1 MAKRLIVA
9 CFTALITMAALAQP
23 SSPPGPGGAS
33 GAEKRDT
40 VRLFVVH
47 KMREALAL
55 TDAQTLKVLDAMEAV
70 DQERE
75 AEAKTRR
82 AAFERLQALVDDQG
96 TQDPAFKEAVA
107 QFLHIQEQSE
117 SKMRDLEGRLLAILT
132 PKQQAQYILLR
143 RQLVEELRQ
152 DLARPRANRQGRNRQ

>member
-1 MAKRLIVA
+1 MVRRAFLATLIALVA
-9 CFTALITMAALAQP
+9 MTALAQP
-23 SSPPGPGGAS
+23 ASPPGPRGTS
-33 GAEKRDT
+33 EAEKRDT

-55 TDAQTLKVLDAMEAV
+55 SDAQTLKVLDAMEAV

-75 AEAKTRR
+75 SEKTERR
-82 AAFERLQALVDDQG
+82 AAFGRLQTLVDNQG
-96 TQDPAFKEAVA
+96 TQDPAYKEAVA
-107 QFLHIQEQSE
+107 QFLRFQEQSE
-117 SKMRDLEGRLLAILT
+117 SKMRELENKLLSIMT

-152 DLARPRANRQGRNRQ
+152 DIARPRANRQGRNRQ

>member
-1 MAKRLIVA
+1 MAKRIIIAALT
-9 CFTALITMAALAQP
+9 CFATLAALAQP
-23 SSPPGPGGAS
+23 ASPPGPRGAS

-55 TDAQTLKVLDAMEAV
+55 SDAQTLKVLDAMEAV

-75 AEAKTRR
+75 AEKTARR
-82 AAFERLQALVDDQG
+82 AAIDRLQSLVDDQG

-107 QFLHIQEQSE
+107 QFLRFQEQSE
-117 SKMRDLEGRLLAILT
+117 SKMRELEGKLLAIMT
-132 PKQQAQYILLR
+132 PKQQAQFILLR
-143 RQLVEELRQ
+143 RQLLEDIKQ

>member
-1 MAKRLIVA
+1 MVKRVFLA
-9 CFTALITMAALAQP
+9 ASLALLALAALAQP
-23 SSPPGPGGAS
+23 ASPPGPHGGS
-33 GAEKRDT
+33 GAEEKRDT

-75 AEAKTRR
+75 AEKTARR
-82 AAFERLQALVDDQG
+82 AAFERLQSLVSDQA

-107 QFLHIQEQSE
+107 QFLRFQEQSE
-117 SKMRDLEGRLLAILT
+117 TRMRELEGKLLAIMT
-132 PKQQAQYILLR
+132 PKQQAQYIFNR
-143 RQLVEELRQ
+143 YPIAP
-152 DLARPRANRQGRNRQ
+152 ARNASAT